1 MGAHVQATR
10 AGAPAEHGHRPPDP
24 RDTLAEL
31 REHVGRAEGHLAALH
46 VLLRRIEDGLED
58 AVDRDRVA

>member
-1 MGAHVQATR
+1 MGAPVQAARTGTS
-10 AGAPAEHGHRPPDP
+10 ADHGHRPPDP

-46 VLLRRIEDGLED
+46 GLLRRIEDGLGD
-58 AVDRDRVA
+58 VDGHDRVA